1 MVYSRKVYKSA
12 RIIFNVLSLISY
24 KKENMDSHKS
34 ELPLRIILDLP
45 SLKNEYSKRI
55 QSYYDN
61 ELFEFLAVGGSSR
74 FTEVNIDFENET
86 LWFERES
93 LGHIIRE

>member
-1 MVYSRKVYKSA
+1 
-12 RIIFNVLSLISY
+12 
-24 KKENMDSHKS
+24 MDSHKS
-34 ELPLRIILDLP
+34 ELPLRIILDIP

-55 QSYYDN
+55 QRYNDN

-74 FTEVNIDFENET
+74 FTEVKIDFENET

-93 LGHIIRE
+93 LGHTIREQHAFFLSLTFRLQ